1 MATRKAQ
8 EQKNTTPVNTSKVRN
23 TKAQNQYKTGKNVV
37 SESLIRESFQPL
49 FSKIDGTARLTFCG
63 IEHSSITV
71 KGEEKPI
78 IRIAFSCL
86 DVTHEAPQIIG
97 ITANYNY
104 SPENKLGKVLELMG
118 FQPIKQIDVVDEE
131 DEFGIRET
139 NTNLSEIFDFFR
151 SKVGL
156 VFKAQLVPAK
166 RKNKN
171 TEMYEE
177 KKGLWD
183 IVPESLT
190 PKFKGDEQESDLMPS
205 DITDEAFLNP
215 EIAMSDD
222 AG

>member
-1 MATRKAQ
+1 MTTRKPQ
-8 EQKNTTPVNTSKVRN
+8 EQKSKTSMNTSKVRN
-23 TKAQNQYKTGKNVV
+23 TKARNQYKTGKNVV
-37 SESLIRESFQPL
+37 SESLIRESFRPL
-49 FSKIDGTARLTFCG
+49 FSRIDGTARLTFCG
-63 IEHSSITV
+63 IEHSSITL

-97 ITANYNY
+97 ITVNYNY

-118 FQPIKQIDVVDEE
+118 FQPIKQIDVIDDE

-156 VFKAQLVPAK
+156 VFKGKLIPAK
-166 RKNKN
+166 RKNKV
-171 TEMYEE
+171 TGEYEE
-177 KKGLWD
+177 RKGLWD

-190 PKFKGDEQESDLMPS
+190 PRFKGDEQESDLMPS

-215 EIAMSDD
+215 EIAMSDEL
-222 AG
+222 G